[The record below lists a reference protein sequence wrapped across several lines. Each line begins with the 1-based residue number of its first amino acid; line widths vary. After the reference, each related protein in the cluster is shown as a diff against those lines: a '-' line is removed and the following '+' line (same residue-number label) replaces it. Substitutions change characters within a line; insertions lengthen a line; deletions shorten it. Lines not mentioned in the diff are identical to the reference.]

1 MAPTHEAIQVF
12 TSQDITKDSRYEG
25 TFTTAYYGN
34 WEKAGI
40 SRIAYPG
47 LWKLGC
53 YRTDY
58 DFATQL
64 GSPNAGSTRP
74 YDILKFSD
82 FYLTAA
88 EAAFKLGD
96 NAKARSNLLVLR
108 RRAGV
113 WTWKERAGSYT
124 ISGSSWGSHKPETFT
139 RTIEDYMYLRP
150 IPQGQLNGMDMT
162 DAEKAAYQNPGYP
175 VE

>member
-64 GSPNAGSTRP
+64 GSPNAGSTR
-74 YDILKFSD
+74 
-82 FYLTAA
+82 
-88 EAAFKLGD
+88 
-96 NAKARSNLLVLR
+96 
-108 RRAGV
+108 
-113 WTWKERAGSYT
+113 
-124 ISGSSWGSHKPETFT
+124 
-139 RTIEDYMYLRP
+139 TIEDYMYLRP